1 MREESDRRA
10 GAVDAADASERVR
23 WGRDAAVVARAVLP
37 RPDLWLAALGALR
50 RMARRGWWRQR
61 PFVPLPGEAYWR
73 FRLETAYGGSDAAE
87 PGEEHRLTPPD
98 VVAFLRWC
106 QRSRPGRG

>member
-1 MREESDRRA
+1 M
-10 GAVDAADASERVR
+10 
-23 WGRDAAVVARAVLP
+23 ARAVVP
-37 RPDLWLAALGALR
+37 RPGLWWAAAGALR
-50 RMARRGWWRQR
+50 RMARRGWWRHR

-73 FRLETAYGGSDAAE
+73 FRLETAYGGGDGAT
-87 PGEEHRLTPPD
+87 EEGGALTPSD